1 MFSVP
6 SPGNLAYTKKFITYL
21 RALGKIS
28 DEDALSLTL
37 LSMKMNV
44 FKEQVERDPQLK
56 QAGRGALLHYFREEV
71 MRNLLRKQKWECKG

>member
-6 SPGNLAYTKKFITYL
+6 SPGNLACTKKFITYL

-28 DEDALSLTL
+28 DAFSLTL

-44 FKEQVERDPQLK
+44 FKEQAERDPQLK
-56 QAGRGALLHYFREEV
+56 RAG
-71 MRNLLRKQKWECKG
+71 